1 MRTSITTST
10 LLISIVLIILIH
22 CTIISQNARYTE
34 VSTGLNSSMD
44 YAYDRMFDYY
54 SDEEFLNKYIVLD
67 DSGFAKLVDG
77 KLQFKTNV
85 DTVKTDL
92 IQHFC
97 SVLQERL
104 GSDGKIK
111 VQLLYM
117 DLQEGTFQVRVTEY
131 FPYPLLNKVG
141 TCVYEKTYTLY

>member
-54 SDEEFLNKYIVLD
+54 SDKEFINKYVVLD
-67 DSGFAKLVDG
+67 ENGYAKTQDG
-77 KLQFKTNV
+77 KLVFKDDVKNV
-85 DTVKTDL
+85 QANLVEY
-92 IQHFC
+92 FC
-97 SVLQERL
+97 NVLKERL

-117 DLQEGTFQVRVTEY
+117 DLQEGTFQIRVTEY